1 MCSWGFNIWPPFDF
15 LNVHSTTYLPY
26 QSIPSI
32 QPKPSVQDTLHNI
45 LLRESSL
52 TYSYPWMGII
62 SKLCHSWIVPM
73 IFLHCFS
80 CAHHSTPIP
89 PLLPQKFLKQWG
101 LEKTV
106 QIPKAALEEGFPL
119 NFCLIKR
126 NDTKLITSPLFFHI
140 SFDKQCLC
148 CLFVFWLV
156 QNYLV
161 MSFNML
167 PFYLTQIL
175 HARGQEECKI
185 LTFVWTFKC
194 THNTVLSTRP
204 GKSYD
209 WL

>member
-1 MCSWGFNIWPPFDF
+1 M
-15 LNVHSTTYLPY
+15 T
-26 QSIPSI
+26 
-32 QPKPSVQDTLHNI
+32 
-45 LLRESSL
+45 
-52 TYSYPWMGII
+52 
-62 SKLCHSWIVPM
+62 
-73 IFLHCFS
+73 FLHCFS

-89 PLLPQKFLKQWG
+89 PLSPQKLLKQWG

-126 NDTKLITSPLFFHI
+126 NNTQLITSTLFFHI

-148 CLFVFWLV
+148 YLLFVFGLV

-175 HARGQEECKI
+175 HLRGHEECKI
-185 LTFVWTFKC
+185 LTVVWTFKC

-204 GKSYD
+204 SKSYN